1 MLFKSSCTV
10 VPKCMKKYVID
21 ALSNWYLLYV
31 MSIIYGRLVTE
42 DDKTTPTHYRTEK
55 LELIGLPVRI

>member
-1 MLFKSSCTV
+1 
-10 VPKCMKKYVID
+10 MKKYVID